1 MYESILAPTDGSATA
16 DLAADHALALAA
28 AFDASVTA
36 LGVVDAAQAAGPFDA
51 GGVDDEFLD
60 RLETEA
66 RRSVD
71 GVTERA
77 GDVPVDGTVVEGDPA
92 ETIVDR
98 AADHDLVVL
107 GTHGRSAIDRVLT
120 GSTSAQVVR
129 ESPAPVVTVRS
140 DEGESAA
147 GEESTAGDAEATDD
161 ESPLGYDD
169 VLVPTDG
176 SDAAEAAVDHGIAV
190 AEAFDATVHAVN
202 VVDVSAVAGGAGVA
216 AGAGGA
222 GTAGTVGSDLLQ
234 PMIENGEEATER
246 VAERARA
253 EGLDAVTDVG
263 EGSPGSMLVDYVD
276 EEDVDF
282 VTMGTHGHTGLDRV
296 LLGSTTERTM
306 RNVSVPVLSV
316 RASEDDGAE

>member
-1 MYESILAPTDGSATA
+1 MYESILAPTDGSPTA

-36 LGVVDAAQAAGPFDA
+36 LGVVDTEAAAGPLDA
-51 GGVDDEFLD
+51 GGVDDESLD
-60 RLETEA
+60 RLEAEA

-71 GVTERA
+71 AVTERA
-77 GDVPVDGTVVEGDPA
+77 GERVPVDAVVVEGDPS

-98 AADHDLVVL
+98 AADHGLVVL
-107 GTHGRSAIDRVLT
+107 GTYGRSAIDRALT

-129 ESPAPVVTVRS
+129 ESPSPVVTVRR
-140 DEGESAA
+140 DDGEPAP
-147 GEESTAGDAEATDD
+147 GKEPTGDAE
-161 ESPLGYDD
+161 PRIGYDD

-176 SDAAEAAVDHGIAV
+176 SDAAEVAVDHGLAV
-190 AEAFDATVHAVN
+190 AAAFDATVHAVN

-222 GTAGTVGSDLLQ
+222 GAAGTVGGDLLE
-234 PMIENGEEATER
+234 PMIENGEAATER

-253 EGLDAVTDVG
+253 EGLDAVTEIG

-276 EEDVDF
+276 EEDIDF
-282 VTMGTHGHTGLDRV
+282 VAMGTHGHTGLDRV
-296 LLGSTTERTM
+296 LLGSTTERMM

-316 RASEDDGAE
+316 RESDDTTE

>member
-1 MYESILAPTDGSATA
+1 MYESILAPTDGSPTA

-36 LGVVDAAQAAGPFDA
+36 LGVVDAEEAAGPFDA
-51 GGVDDEFLD
+51 GGVDDDYLD

-66 RRSVD
+66 QRSVD
-71 GVTERA
+71 SVAERTD
-77 GDVPVDGTVVEGDPA
+77 GRVPVDAVVVDGDPT

-107 GTHGRSAIDRVLT
+107 GTHGRSTIDRVLT
-120 GSTSAQVVR
+120 GSTSAGVVR

-140 DEGESAA
+140 DDGES
-147 GEESTAGDAEATDD
+147 GGGD
-161 ESPLGYDD
+161 ESATGEGSMTGGDSPFGYDD

-176 SDAAEAAVDHGIAV
+176 SAAAEAAVDHGLAV
-190 AEAFDATVHAVN
+190 ADAFDATVHAVH

-222 GTAGTVGSDLLQ
+222 GAAGAGGDLLE

-246 VAERARA
+246 VAERARG

-276 EEDVDF
+276 EEGIDF

-296 LLGSTTERTM
+296 LLGSTTERLM

-316 RASEDDGAE
+316 RESEDDAAE